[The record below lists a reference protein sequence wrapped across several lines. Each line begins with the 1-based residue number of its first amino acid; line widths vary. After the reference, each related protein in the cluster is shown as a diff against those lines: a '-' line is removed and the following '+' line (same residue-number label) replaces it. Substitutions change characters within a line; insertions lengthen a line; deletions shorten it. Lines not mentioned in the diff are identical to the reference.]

1 MASSH
6 KQLLVSALVIM
17 YLAQKGNAAA
27 LNLQPLNSQTLNRQ
41 LAADSQTFG
50 SQQAGT
56 NSVPSVF
63 DSSWITK
70 MLTQS
75 GWWKPG
81 VSY

>member
-6 KQLLVSALVIM
+6 KQLLLSALVIM
-17 YLAQKGNAAA
+17 YLTQKANAAA

-41 LAADSQTFG
+41 LAADSQTVG

-63 DSSWITK
+63 DLSWITK